1 MNDELILSDGIL
13 WDVNSGKEIHKFDKL
28 NQTLNGV
35 FHPNGTEV
43 VSNTE
48 VWDLR
53 TFHLLKTV
61 PALDQ
66 MNIMFSPV
74 NNIIYAVALEQENEE
89 ESNYVTSFKTLDALD
104 YSNIGKLFFIFYFN
118 NLEVFETWNAF
129 NDNLFAF
136 KATFDVKR
144 GIYDIA
150 CNKFDTQ
157 IAIVENQG
165 EYDSI
170 QESVVRLYDVGR
182 RRDDEDEAE
191 EDDDDEDMD
200 ASDDDGSNSGS
211 DDNNADGMFL
221 PKILHE

>member
-118 NLEVFETWNAF
+118 YLEVF
-129 NDNLFAF
+129 
-136 KATFDVKR
+136 
-144 GIYDIA
+144 
-150 CNKFDTQ
+150 
-157 IAIVENQG
+157 
-165 EYDSI
+165 
-170 QESVVRLYDVGR
+170 
-182 RRDDEDEAE
+182 
-191 EDDDDEDMD
+191 
-200 ASDDDGSNSGS
+200 
-211 DDNNADGMFL
+211 
-221 PKILHE
+221 

>member
-35 FHPNGTEV
+35 FHPNGIEV

-66 MNIMFSPV
+66 MEIVFSPV
-74 NNIIYAVALEQENEE
+74 NNIIYAVSVDQETEDE
-89 ESNYVTSFKTLDALD
+89 THCPTSYKTLDALD
-104 YSNIGKLFFIFYFN
+104 YSSI
-118 NLEVFETWNAF
+118 
-129 NDNLFAF
+129 
-136 KATFDVKR
+136 ATYDVKR
-144 GIYDIA
+144 GIYDLA

-165 EYDSI
+165 EFDSI
-170 QESVVRLYDVGR
+170 QESCARLYDVGR

-191 EDDDDEDMD
+191 DEDEED
-200 ASDDDGSNSGS
+200 LEASDDDGSNSAS
-211 DDNNADGMFL
+211 DDNNADG
-221 PKILHE
+221 KY